1 MAQKD
6 DHKAKFLMKA
16 KQIFEYLSKDCYAML
31 LYNHTVTINAHHGI
45 LS

>member
-31 LYNHTVTINAHHGI
+31 LYNHTLTIDAYHYI
-45 LS
+45 LF